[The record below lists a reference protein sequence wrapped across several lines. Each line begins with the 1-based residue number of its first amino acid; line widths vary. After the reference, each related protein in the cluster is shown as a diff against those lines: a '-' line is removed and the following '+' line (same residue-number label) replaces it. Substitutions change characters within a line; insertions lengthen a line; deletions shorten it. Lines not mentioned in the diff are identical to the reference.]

1 VRSKGPRLVSSR
13 DTPRWASPGHALRPK
28 RPRFEGA
35 PGIIAMLILFAGAIF
50 LITRLDPLP
59 PRFTGEARAS
69 DGDSLRVGGDRVRLL
84 GLDAP
89 ELDQVCWTGE
99 GAEWPCGREARTA
112 MAALLARGS
121 VECATSGED
130 KFGRFLATCEVGG
143 ADLGAAMVE
152 AGLAISNDDY
162 AREESRAREAKRG
175 IWGGRFANP
184 REWRDEGP
192 SDDPGIGFFDQL
204 WIWLRE
210 LTGAR
215 SLR

>member
-1 VRSKGPRLVSSR
+1 
-13 DTPRWASPGHALRPK
+13 
-28 RPRFEGA
+28 
-35 PGIIAMLILFAGAIF
+35 
-50 LITRLDPLP
+50 
-59 PRFTGEARAS
+59 
-69 DGDSLRVGGDRVRLL
+69 VRLI

-99 GAEWPCGREARTA
+99 GVEWPCGREARTA
-112 MAALLARGS
+112 MAELLSKGS
-121 VECATSGED
+121 IDCATRGED
-130 KFGRFLATCEVGG
+130 RFGRFLATCEVAG

-162 AREESRAREAKRG
+162 PREESVARQAKRG
-175 IWGGRFANP
+175 IWAGRFTNP

-192 SDDPGIGFFDQL
+192 SDDPGISLLEQI